1 MAMRPFFSIPGRI
14 AMRPY
19 ANNHGSILS
28 RKYHQAFESSTLTEL
43 EIDEEGSRVTLSRA
57 KEQPMFAMPPQMQYA
72 MPQAPSAPATAPSGE
87 AAAPSSGA
95 KTHEVKSPIVGTFY
109 RAPAP
114 DADPYIQVGQQVEN
128 GTTLCIIE
136 AMKLMNEIE
145 SDAAGKVV
153 KILVENG
160 SPVEYGQPLFVLEV

>member
-1 MAMRPFFSIPGRI
+1 MD
-14 AMRPY
+14 
-19 ANNHGSILS
+19 LS
-28 RKYHQAFESSTLTEL
+28 YLEQLIKIFESSSLTEL
-43 EIDEEGSRVTLSRA
+43 EIDEEGARVTLGRKQEPA
-57 KEQPMFAMPPQMQYA
+57 TFAMPQMGFS
-72 MPQAPSAPATAPSGE
+72 MPQQQQSAPAAGAPSAPAGPAIAS
-87 AAAPSSGA
+87 A

-114 DADPYIQVGQQVEN
+114 DADQYVQVGQHVTT

-145 SDAAGKVV
+145 SDASGKIV

-160 SPVEYGQPLFVLEV
+160 HPVEYGQPLFVLEVE